1 MQITVHRPNQIGGCI
16 TEIAS
21 ASGTRIVI
29 DVGANLPGNAIG
41 RDVDVAQITKGCD
54 GVFITHYHGDHIGE
68 YEKVDPAAP
77 IYMGAVAQGMF
88 LNLCEHLPDKDV
100 DAVRSFR
107 TFRPD
112 EKIRLGDM
120 VVTPYRVDHSAY
132 DAYMFLIQCEG
143 KRILHTGDFR
153 THGWTGKGVAAVLG
167 KYVKKVDVLLCEGTM
182 LSRQGEELLTEY
194 DLCEK
199 VKPIFHDNRH
209 VFVLC
214 SSTNI
219 DSLASFYKAANAAK
233 RLVVA
238 DRYQRL
244 NLDIA
249 SASAKSSIYK
259 FPYVKIYWPDRQ
271 DCIDEMRRRGFCM
284 FVRAGNPK
292 FKAIMEEFPDSVLIY
307 SMWKGYLKEETR
319 DQEIYEFIPKDA
331 QGNLVY
337 NYLHTGGH
345 ASEEA
350 IIELC
355 EIVRPE
361 IIFPIHSE
369 KPDRF
374 EELDSDSIKGK
385 VRRLN
390 DSESVAMR

>member
-16 TEIAS
+16 TEIS
-21 ASGTRIVI
+21 SDKGTRIVI
-29 DVGANLPGNAIG
+29 DVGANLPGTASG
-41 RDVDVAQITKGCD
+41 REVDVAQLTKGCD

-68 YEKVDPAAP
+68 FEKVDHATP
-77 IYMGAVAQGMF
+77 IYMGEVAQEMF
-88 LNLCEHLPDKDV
+88 LNLCKHLPDKDI
-100 DAVRSFR
+100 DAVRRFR
-107 TFRPD
+107 TFQPAER
-112 EKIRLGDM
+112 ISIGDM

-153 THGWTGKGVAAVLG
+153 THGWTGKGVAAVLERH
-167 KYVKKVDVLLCEGTM
+167 VKKVDVLLCEGTM
-182 LSRQGEELLTEY
+182 LSRQGEELLSEY
-194 DLCEK
+194 DLSEK
-199 VKPIFHDNRH
+199 AKPIFRDNRH

-219 DSLASFYKAANAAK
+219 DSLASFYKAANAVG

-238 DRYQRL
+238 DRYQCS

-249 SASAKSSIYK
+249 TASAKSTIYE
-259 FPYVKIYWPDRQ
+259 FIYVKRYSPGEQ

-284 FVRAGNPK
+284 FVRAGNPM
-292 FKAIMEEFPDSVLIY
+292 FKAIMEEFPDSLLVY

-319 DQEIYEFIPKDA
+319 DKNIYDFVPKDG

-337 NYLHTGGH
+337 QYLHTGGH
-345 ASEEA
+345 ATEEA

-369 KPDRF
+369 KPGRF

-385 VRRLN
+385 VHRLI
-390 DSESVAMR
+390 DGKSEMI